1 MKINTKA
8 RAGFTLTEAIVAL
21 VILSILSAIMAR
33 FLFEYIGKVKEETY
47 ILEAQGVFRSIEMYT
62 IEKYQGS
69 EINKVE
75 LFEQLTASA
84 VTSPEN
90 PLNEYLTVT
99 CTKNARIVGLNIRQS
114 TNMLMQLEYQ
124 VDGYLVTVTRDG
136 NPIIKK
142 EYSF

>member
-1 MKINTKA
+1 M
-8 RAGFTLTEAIVAL
+8 TEAIVAL

-33 FLFEYIGKVKEETY
+33 FLLEYIGKVKEETY

-75 LFEQLTASA
+75 LFEQLTTSA